1 MAQSQPNL
9 GGLESFY
16 GYYQV
21 GCNNLKYMGEYRDLG
36 KYPSYKYFLRS
47 GAFHI
52 LKETIET
59 FFHCKV
65 EIFPFPETQIK
76 KNLNIN
82 ILENPRRGY
91 YPIDENNVL
100 IIAHV
105 IEQMKM
111 IGAIGFQLSG
121 DRIGENVKLLNTF
134 EGAISGTFTQ
144 EFKNYYK
151 YGTLP
156 FGDELIKHTI
166 TNYICQGYYDFRAIR
181 HLLEYFFKLRT
192 TSFEGEFFSTGVI
205 LTKSFHDFYLWVQK
219 KQIW

>member
-1 MAQSQPNL
+1 M
-9 GGLESFY
+9 
-16 GYYQV
+16 
-21 GCNNLKYMGEYRDLG
+21 
-36 KYPSYKYFLRS
+36 
-47 GAFHI
+47 
-52 LKETIET
+52 
-59 FFHCKV
+59 
-65 EIFPFPETQIK
+65 

-151 YGTLP
+151 
-156 FGDELIKHTI
+156 
-166 TNYICQGYYDFRAIR
+166 
-181 HLLEYFFKLRT
+181 
-192 TSFEGEFFSTGVI
+192 
-205 LTKSFHDFYLWVQK
+205 
-219 KQIW
+219 